1 MALPFENSTL
11 GELYKGRERPQLDAC
26 KEGVMIV
33 AGNMYYDDKLSNSEY
48 NDIVGAIIQIRD
60 ILDKAEA
67 RRGHS
72 C

>member
-1 MALPFENSTL
+1 MTLPFENSTL

>member
-1 MALPFENSTL
+1 MALSFENSTL